1 MQSLPPITGSIVPVK
16 GGVLFQSQRD
26 LYLFD
31 GVSAIKLSEKLPES
45 VSELVDA
52 YSTQQMLFYSQPEDN
67 ADIVLLE

>member
-52 YSTQQMLFYSQPEDN
+52 Y
-67 ADIVLLE
+67 